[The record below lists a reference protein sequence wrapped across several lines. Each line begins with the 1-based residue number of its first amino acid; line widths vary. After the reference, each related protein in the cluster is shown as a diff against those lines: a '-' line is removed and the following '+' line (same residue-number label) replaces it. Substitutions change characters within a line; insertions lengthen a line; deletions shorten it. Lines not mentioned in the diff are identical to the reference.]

1 MLFVYVKKIIL
12 RCYVTVLERESL
24 GQLDTYSSPY
34 LETKDTND
42 KFDSNKGITQPR
54 YYFGSYQIQV

>member
-1 MLFVYVKKIIL
+1 MLTFYFKML
-12 RCYVTVLERESL
+12 RHSARESL
-24 GQLDTYSSPY
+24 GQFDTYSSTY

-42 KFDSNKGITQPR
+42 TFDSNIGITQPR